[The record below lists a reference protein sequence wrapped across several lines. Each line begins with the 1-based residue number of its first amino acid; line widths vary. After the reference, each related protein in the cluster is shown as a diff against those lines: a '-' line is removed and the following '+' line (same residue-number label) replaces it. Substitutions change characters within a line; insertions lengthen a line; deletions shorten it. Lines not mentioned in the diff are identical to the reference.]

1 MMLQRETIFALSTCY
16 GKSGIAIIKISGPD
30 ALQVLKDLNFRKKIL
45 KRVATLGKIYKKNL
59 ELIDEVIVIYF
70 PKNHSYTGEETVE
83 LQTHGGIAI
92 INSIF
97 DELNSLNYLRLAT
110 NGEFTR
116 IALEN
121 NKISLNQAESLID
134 LINSESEYQ
143 RRVAIR
149 NYNGALEDIYSTWRN
164 DMVKLLAIS
173 EAYID
178 FPDDLLDEDELVKL
192 NKMIKKL
199 QGEFEKNIKFFS
211 SANKLMNGISVC
223 IAGATNVGKSTL
235 MNILSKSDTSIISN
249 IKGTTRD
256 VVKAKIEIEGIPIIL
271 HDTAGIRITS
281 NKIENMG
288 IEKGKNIMRN
298 SDIIIFMLDANNLLN
313 LDILIESKKWIDST
327 IKIMVYINKIDL
339 LSDYK
344 LLKTK
349 FIKQLDEIN
358 LKYEALLFLSLKS
371 NEYDDAILQSIKGI
385 LNNFMPSSD
394 AYLITNI
401 RHQNKLKNCNNYL
414 NSALNTDILELKT
427 EELRACAKELGLLLG
442 DINTEEVLGKIFSSF
457 CIGK

>member
-1 MMLQRETIFALSTCY
+1 MLQKETIFALSTCY
-16 GKSGIAIIKISGPD
+16 GKSGIAIIKISGPN
-30 ALQVLKDLNFRKKIL
+30 ALLVLKDLNFKKNLL

-59 ELIDEVIVIYF
+59 ELIDEVIAIYF
-70 PKNHSYTGEETVE
+70 PKNNSYTGEDTVE
-83 LQTHGGIAI
+83 LQIHGGIAI

-97 DELNSLNYLRLAT
+97 DELNSLDYLRLAT

-116 IALEN
+116 VALEN
-121 NKISLNQAESLID
+121 NKISLNKAESLID

-143 RRVAIR
+143 RKVAIR
-149 NYNGALEDIYSTWRN
+149 NYNGALEDIYSIWRN
-164 DMVKLLAIS
+164 DMVELLSIS

-178 FPDDLLDEDELVKL
+178 FPDDLLDEAELTKL
-192 NKMIKKL
+192 NKRIKKL
-199 QGEFEKNIKFFS
+199 QSEFENNIKFFS
-211 SANKLMNGISVC
+211 SANKLMNGINVC
-223 IAGATNVGKSTL
+223 IAGATNVGKSSL
-235 MNILSKSDTSIISN
+235 MNFLSKSDTSIISN

-256 VVKAKIEIEGIPIIL
+256 VVKTKIEIAGIPIIL

-288 IEKGKNIMRN
+288 IEKGKNVMKN
-298 SDIIIFMLDANNLLN
+298 SDIIIFMFDANNLLN
-313 LDILIESKKWIDST
+313 LNILIESKKWLDT
-327 IKIMVYINKIDL
+327 TVKILVYVNKIDL
-339 LSDYK
+339 LSDYQ

-349 FIKQLDEIN
+349 LIKQLEKIN

-371 NEYDDAILQSIKGI
+371 NKYNDAILQSIEEI

-394 AYLITNI
+394 ANLITNI
-401 RHQNKLKNCNNYL
+401 RHQNKLRNCNNYL
-414 NSALNTDILELKT
+414 NNALNTDILELKT

-442 DINTEEVLGKIFSSF
+442 DINTEEVLDKIFSSF